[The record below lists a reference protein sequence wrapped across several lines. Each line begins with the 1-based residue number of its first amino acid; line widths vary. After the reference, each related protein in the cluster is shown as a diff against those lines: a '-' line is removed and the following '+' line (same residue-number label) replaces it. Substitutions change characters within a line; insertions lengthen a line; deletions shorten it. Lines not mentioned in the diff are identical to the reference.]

1 MARFAQGFRTTATS
15 NTVFEIIGAANARV
29 RLVEMGLTLT
39 GATLTPVGLGY
50 AAAQGITPTTPVTM
64 LTESD
69 NSTTTITTALAWATP
84 PTIPTYFYRRASL
97 PVGLGYPIVWTWPV
111 GDGLVLTSGTSLVL
125 WLFAAGSTIDGWV
138 AVEE

>member
-15 NTVFEIIGAANARV
+15 NTVLEIIGAANARV
-29 RLVEMGLTLT
+29 RLVEFGITLT

-50 AAAQGITPTTPVTM
+50 AAAQGITPTAPVTL

-69 NSTTTITTALAWATP
+69 NSTTTITSALAWATP
-84 PTIPTYFYRRASL
+84 PTIPTYFYRRATLTAS
-97 PVGLGYPIVWTWPV
+97 LGYPIVWTWPV
-111 GDGLVLTSGTSLVL
+111 GDGLVLNTASSIVL
-125 WLFAAGSTIDGWV
+125 WLFAVGSTIDGWF